1 MSIKAII
8 PAGVDAI
15 TLSTR
20 LHQWDY
26 GQQLEIECPNLPAVI
41 EVHFACPGMTEA
53 AVRPCVAVDGVA
65 VVTIPDKCLEQTSP
79 ITAWV
84 FEITETQGT
93 TLKTITIPIEARTK
107 PGTRGDVPEDFVD
120 QYETLIAE
128 VNEAVARLT
137 AGDVL
142 VEAARQASYAKEIA
156 TGPSPAQTI
165 AAVAEYSDEYDGDI
179 MHLAPTSDGQ
189 QDLGRSENRFR
200 YVYTTDVNANKVIAT
215 EAKADKVI
223 AGSFSTDGFQATT
236 AWMKYAGEQIP
247 GGILLIRPSA
257 TYEHGTTL
265 LEISGSGDSASGIWY
280 GELDGV
286 ICPFR
291 VFAAHTSGS
300 TYSLRME
307 VYLNG
312 NWIVNPD
319 DQNGFKYKTISRYPV
334 G

>member
-120 QYETLIAE
+120 QYEALIAE

-137 AGDVL
+137 EGDV
-142 VEAARQASYAKEIA
+142 VVSEALRASYASQLA
-156 TGPSPAQTI
+156 TTLSPAQGI
-165 AAVAEYSDEYDGDI
+165 VAKAEYSEEWDGDI
-179 MHLAPTSDGQ
+179 MHLVPTGDGC
-189 QDLGRSENRFR
+189 QDLGEASHRFR
-200 YVYTTDVNANKVIAT
+200 KVHATDVNA
-215 EAKADKVI
+215 DRVI
-223 AGSFSTDGFQATT
+223 AGDFMTEAFQGST
-236 AWMKYAGEQIP
+236 AWTDAHGGIVP
-247 GGILLIRPSA
+247 GGVLLIRP
-257 TYEHGTTL
+257 TQGNTGTVL
-265 LEISGSGDSASGIWY
+265 LDICAQENNASGIWY
-280 GELDGV
+280 QSLAGIGNNLP
-286 ICPFR
+286 CK
-291 VFAAHTSGS
+291 VFAKHEGSGR
-300 TYSLRME
+300 YSLKLW
-307 VYLNG
+307 YNNNG
-312 NWIVNPD
+312 WQEANTSYMYA
-319 DQNGFKYKTISRYPV
+319 FKYKYISRV